1 MTAAT
6 TGDGATDAGDNTGE
20 TWQTP
25 ENISVGSD
33 SCGDTPHPIVVH
45 RHRC

>member
-1 MTAAT
+1 MIAGINVPT
-6 TGDGATDAGDNTGE
+6 AGDKTGE
-20 TWQTP
+20 TWQTR
-25 ENISVGSD
+25 ENISVGND